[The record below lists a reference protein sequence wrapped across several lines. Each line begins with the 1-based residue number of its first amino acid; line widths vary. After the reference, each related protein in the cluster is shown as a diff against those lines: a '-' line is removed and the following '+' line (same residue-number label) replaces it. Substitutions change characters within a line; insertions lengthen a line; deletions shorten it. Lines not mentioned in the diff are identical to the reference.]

1 MNRSLGSRVAWLVP
15 AVLGIG
21 CSKDATAPSEMGPIR
36 VSLVSGGGQSGIV
49 GRELPQPLVVQ
60 ATDSEGNP
68 IRRWTVNFVL
78 TSGGGSVFAAAISTD
93 QNGKAADYWTLG
105 TSTAQPQRLEVRTV
119 SSAGEKQVFGVFTAT
134 ALAGPAAGIAI
145 QAGNNQRAH
154 VGTAVAVAPAVLVTD
169 QYENPVPNVPVT
181 FAVASGGGSLS
192 EANPTTSPNGV
203 ATVGSWTLGTAP
215 GANSL
220 TATVS
225 TSGIDYSVGF
235 AATGEPVALRNV
247 IIYITEEFGLPEV
260 AIVRPDGSDRRR
272 LTTDQAAYAAPVIS
286 PDGQRIAVAV
296 YPGTLALMNADATGL
311 TKIGRAAFDG
321 SPAWSPDGRWI
332 AFRSENQG
340 PYGPFGRI
348 FVINADGTGLRQVTP
363 DTPDYTFDDGPT
375 WSPDGK
381 RIAFAR
387 NGLLYVINVDG
398 SALTALP
405 TAPEGA
411 RYPAWSPDGAH
422 IAYAGQSG
430 SWPIYIANADG
441 SNLIRVTT
449 DAAQKEMPRWSPDEQ
464 QLVFARVL
472 NGIFQLFRINIDG
485 TAEVKLSATTVSED
499 WPSWSPLP

>member
-21 CSKDATAPSEMGPIR
+21 CSKDATATSEMGRIR

-169 QYENPVPNVPVT
+169 QYDNPVPNVPV
-181 FAVASGGGSLS
+181 
-192 EANPTTSPNGV
+192 
-203 ATVGSWTLGTAP
+203 
-215 GANSL
+215 
-220 TATVS
+220 
-225 TSGIDYSVGF
+225 
-235 AATGEPVALRNV
+235 
-247 IIYITEEFGLPEV
+247 
-260 AIVRPDGSDRRR
+260 
-272 LTTDQAAYAAPVIS
+272 
-286 PDGQRIAVAV
+286 
-296 YPGTLALMNADATGL
+296 TLALMNADATGL

-405 TAPEGA
+405 TAPDGA

-422 IAYAGQSG
+422 IPYAGQSG